1 MSNRLSRSFKNL
13 TESAGRIYR
22 MIQGLDPNESTYCDG
37 YTLEIGQTFK
47 MRRKIIPTGKI
58 YLSPGKIIGFR
69 ENGAIVVI

>member
-47 MRRKIIPTGKI
+47 MRRKIIPTGEI